1 MYGNWIQASI
11 TTVTSGSPDTLTLA
25 DVSGF
30 PNFDDIFGTSGT
42 TPIMLFTIIEFTDNT
57 RSAISKAQLV
67 YGYITL
73 STMVLTQTKIIAT
86 WNGTTYDNT
95 SPAELTFT
103 AGADTTRVFQ
113 GVSDMMP
120 NYSFVRAQYDGEF
133 GHPDGATDLYYP
145 SNHIEEAPSS
155 NAFTA
160 DTVYFTPF
168 WWNFGMD
175 REITRA
181 GVMVDTTDS
190 GKAVRAALYAIDEA
204 NNGLPGKL
212 IADFGT
218 FSLTTQALVVNTSG
232 SWTSPSAAFKLPPA
246 WYYAAFVSNSN
257 VGSII
262 GPVQLIP
269 GPLRMNGYRPV
280 RYFSRGMT
288 YGAFNANGASN
299 GSGSWSGGVQ
309 NLPAHTLLLGF
320 V

>member
-133 GHPDGATDLYYP
+133 GHL
-145 SNHIEEAPSS
+145 
-155 NAFTA
+155 
-160 DTVYFTPF
+160 
-168 WWNFGMD
+168 
-175 REITRA
+175 
-181 GVMVDTTDS
+181 
-190 GKAVRAALYAIDEA
+190 AV
-204 NNGLPGKL
+204 
-212 IADFGT
+212 
-218 FSLTTQALVVNTSG
+218 
-232 SWTSPSAAFKLPPA
+232 
-246 WYYAAFVSNSN
+246 
-257 VGSII
+257 
-262 GPVQLIP
+262 
-269 GPLRMNGYRPV
+269 
-280 RYFSRGMT
+280 
-288 YGAFNANGASN
+288 
-299 GSGSWSGGVQ
+299 
-309 NLPAHTLLLGF
+309 
-320 V
+320 